1 MQKEKPPRPSPLG
14 RSLLGAFALIGAS
27 VTMAVA
33 SGPGSGGADDFDDHF
48 QDSASDTPD
57 AVDEPDVADTDFSA
71 PDDASESGAV
81 EDHSGSGGG
90 DDSAASDHDDAAGQT
105 DDSGGD
111 DSIGGGDSGGEDN
124 SGPGSSDDNGSDP
137 NDDSG
142 GADDGGSNSGS
153 GDDGTN
159 SGSGS
164 GDDDGGGNSGSG
176 GGDGSGSSGSGS
188 GSSDDGDDDNSGS
201 GASGESHSG
210 HGGDHAS
217 GSNSGSHSGSNSGS
231 GSTSGG
237 SDDSGGRVVYAAM
250 VEQDEHGNERLS
262 GEALL
267 TGTQAEIEVAIHAGY
282 TPISQQALPSMDCY
296 IVRLALP
303 TGTGVDQAVA
313 ELRAL
318 APHAIVAPNNV
329 YHSPEASIST
339 APASHRARPV
349 RARGTMGI
357 IDTGVDAA
365 AFGEG
370 VVVNQRAFASASPT
384 VRAHGSAVA
393 ALAAEHGMRLHVADV
408 FAASATGEQIASAES
423 IAAAFDWM
431 MSGNVAVINVSIEG
445 PNNPVLQALV
455 RRASERG
462 FVIVAAAG
470 NGGPSARPAFPAAFD
485 GALAV
490 TAIDE
495 RDRPYIRAN
504 RGEYIDYAAHGVDIS
519 VSTGSDNLVVSGT
532 SFSAP
537 LVAAQIAARLA
548 TPSPERARA
557 VVEEMRNTA
566 IDLGAPGH
574 DPIFGWG
581 AVRD

>member
-1 MQKEKPPRPSPLG
+1 MQKEKPTRPSPLG
-14 RSLLGAFALIGAS
+14 RSLLGALALIGAS
-27 VTMAVA
+27 TTLAVA
-33 SGPGSGGADDFDDHF
+33 GAPGSGGADDFDDHF
-48 QDSASDTPD
+48 EDSASVTPD
-57 AVDEPDVADTDFSA
+57 AVDEPDVAETDFSA
-71 PDDASESGAV
+71 SDDANESTAAE

-90 DDSAASDHDDAAGQT
+90 DDADTVGSESDDTADQA

-111 DSIGGGDSGGEDN
+111 NSNGGDTGEDN
-124 SGPGSSDDNGSDP
+124 SGPGSSDDGGGDVD
-137 NDDSG
+137 DDSG
-142 GADDGGSNSGS
+142 EAGDDSGNTGS
-153 GDDGTN
+153 GDDDTN

-164 GDDDGGGNSGSG
+164 GDDAGGSNSGSG
-176 GGDGSGSSGSGS
+176 GSNSGSGS
-188 GSSDDGDDDNSGS
+188 GGDDEDDEGDNSGS
-201 GASGESHSG
+201 GSTGDSHSG

-217 GSNSGSHSGSNSGS
+217 GSNSGSNSGS
-231 GSTSGG
+231 GSTHGG
-237 SDDSGGRVVYAAM
+237 SDDSGGRAIYAAM
-250 VEQDEHGNERLS
+250 VEHDEHGNERLS

-267 TGTQAEIEVAIHAGY
+267 TGTQAEIEAAIHAGY

-303 TGTGVDQAVA
+303 VGIGVDQAVA
-313 ELRAL
+313 ELRTL

-329 YHSPEASIST
+329 YHSSEASIST
-339 APASHRARPV
+339 APASRRARPV

-370 VVVNQRAFASASPT
+370 VVVNQRAFAAAAPT
-384 VRAHGSAVA
+384 TRAHGSAVA

-408 FAASATGEQIASAES
+408 FASSATGEQIASAES
-423 IAAAFDWM
+423 IAAALDWM
-431 MSGNVAVINVSIEG
+431 MGNNVAVINVSIEG

-455 RRASERG
+455 RRAFERG

-495 RDRPYIRAN
+495 RDRPYVRAN

-519 VSTGSDNLVVSGT
+519 VSTGSENLVVSGT

-537 LVAAQIAARLA
+537 LVAAQIAARLT
-548 TPSPERARA
+548 TPSPERARTLVAEMQNAA
-557 VVEEMRNTA
+557 V
-566 IDLGAPGH
+566 DLGAPGH